1 MKWEVSPYHYVLL
14 LTLSKTAK
22 NVRMGPA
29 RHFISHSWHISLNW
43 GGGGGV
49 SWTEVETTEKDMSV
63 KKNKIKIS
71 MLSFNKSKATS
82 KNVFFLLENVS
93 LDKKKQNK
101 NHNLKENTISQL
113 TLGLFIVFHI

>member
-1 MKWEVSPYHYVLL
+1 
-14 LTLSKTAK
+14 
-22 NVRMGPA
+22 MG
-29 RHFISHSWHISLNW
+29 

>member
-1 MKWEVSPYHYVLL
+1 
-14 LTLSKTAK
+14 
-22 NVRMGPA
+22 
-29 RHFISHSWHISLNW
+29 
-43 GGGGGV
+43 
-49 SWTEVETTEKDMSV
+49 
-63 KKNKIKIS
+63 